1 MTEGLNKMW
10 AEQIPRR
17 QERTFVQ
24 AFAQAVLCGQN
35 LGIYKKAFI
44 YIIVACYCKLSF

>member
-24 AFAQAVLCGQN
+24 AFAQAVLHAQN
-35 LGIYKKAFI
+35 LGIYKKVFI
-44 YIIVACYCKLSF
+44 YYIAACDYN